1 MVNFHVR
8 CLRQIL
14 HLTWQDKVPNN
25 TVLEQTRSCSLEF
38 LLIKARLRWT
48 GHVLHMPD
56 TRIPKQLLYGELS
69 AGGRKPGG
77 QLKRYK
83 DQLKSTL
90 KSCEVPVADL
100 EHLVQDRSVWRA
112 RCHKAVDTFEAS
124 WREN

>member
-1 MVNFHVR
+1 MENFHMH

-25 TVLEQTRSCSLEF
+25 TMLKQTRSCSLES

-48 GHVLHMPD
+48 GHMLRMPD
-56 TRIPKQLLYGELS
+56 TRIPKQLLYGDLS
-69 AGGRKPGG
+69 AKDRKPGG

-90 KSCEVPVADL
+90 KSCDVPVADL
-100 EHLVQDRSVWRA
+100 KNLVQDRSV
-112 RCHKAVDTFEAS
+112 
-124 WREN
+124 